1 MQKPI
6 ITSILITAAAIL
18 AIYLLTG
25 WRCPLRTFPPILPP
39 PLPFTF

>member
-1 MQKPI
+1 MHKPI

-18 AIYLLTG
+18 ASYLLTG
-25 WRCPLRTFPPILPP
+25 WRCTLRIIPILPP